1 MTLDNFLVGLLVDPV
16 DHGVLLYVEDRDVLY
31 NPRRRVAYPVR
42 DAIAVLLDDE
52 AREVDDDE
60 HEALMHDPSARPT
73 GPR

>member
-16 DHGVLLYVEDRDVLY
+16 DHGELLYVEDRDLLY

-42 DAIAVLLDDE
+42 DAIAVLLADE
-52 AREVDDDE
+52 AREVGDDE
-60 HEALMHDPSARPT
+60 HEALVHDPSVRPT